1 MNKTIEVEGKVGD
14 EPKFEEID
22 EDTVFEEK
30 EKKTEKMKE
39 VSHGMG
45 STVQL

>member
-1 MNKTIEVEGKVGD
+1 MNKTIEVEVKEGD

-30 EKKTEKMKE
+30 GEENGE
-39 VSHGMG
+39 GEGGVPR
-45 STVQL
+45 V